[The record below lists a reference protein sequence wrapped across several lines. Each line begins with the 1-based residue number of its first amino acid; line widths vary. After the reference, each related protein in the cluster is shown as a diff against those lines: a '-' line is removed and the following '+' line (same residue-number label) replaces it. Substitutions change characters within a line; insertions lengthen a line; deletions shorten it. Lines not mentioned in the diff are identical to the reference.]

1 MQIPATLGMI
11 RNDRRYGKLDWPL
24 DLLTVADLA
33 MSWQLANAKENTFMT
48 ILRAGDHVGEKLS
61 LTFNYHLINMQSL
74 FHRKPP
80 ETLFEGDFEFRLNK
94 DYHGVYTDTEVIPPG
109 ELREAVEEL
118 IIYLTPQA
126 EEIVAEAKR
135 LRDKD

>member
-24 DLLTVADLA
+24 DLLTGGDLPTT
-33 MSWQLANAKENTFMT
+33 WQLANAKDNTFVT

-61 LTFNYHLINMQSL
+61 LTFNCHLINMQSL

-80 ETLFEGDFEFRLNK
+80 ETLLEGDFEFRLNK
-94 DYHGVYTDTEVIPPG
+94 DYHGVYPDTEVIPPG
-109 ELREAVEEL
+109 ELREAIEEL
-118 IIYLTPQA
+118 VVYLAPQA

-135 LRDKD
+135 LHGKT